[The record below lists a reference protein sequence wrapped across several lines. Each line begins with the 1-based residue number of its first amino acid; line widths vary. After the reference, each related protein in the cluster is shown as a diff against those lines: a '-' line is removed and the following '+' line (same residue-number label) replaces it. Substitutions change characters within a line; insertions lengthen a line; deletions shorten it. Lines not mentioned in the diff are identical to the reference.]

1 MLDMNASRGQSFF
14 VPRPSIQLSPML
26 DDTYYSFCY
35 VELSDDDYDSD
46 NQLCAY
52 IECRTHRQSNLWSVQ
67 DVENFEKG
75 LDFCFVNKPKPH
87 MFLNII
93 QRFVGSKKAE
103 DINAF
108 MKNYFNI
115 QNHNYTE
122 WTKDEIC
129 ALVYALQRHPNDYV
143 SMKKYIPTR
152 TLFDLHRYVNFLM
165 EKKRKTVIHKCD
177 LEFCVHFR
185 VEDLGTVITIDDIN
199 DLVVAL
205 LQVTDDDISV
215 ARS

>member
-1 MLDMNASRGQSFF
+1 MLDMNANRGQSSF

-46 NQLCAY
+46 NQLCAN
-52 IECRTHRQSNLWSVQ
+52 IECRSHRQSNSWSVQ
-67 DVENFEKG
+67 DVEKFERG

-108 MKNYFNI
+108 MKNYFDI
-115 QNHNYTE
+115 QNHNYAD

-152 TLFDLHRYVNFLM
+152 TLFDLHRYVNLLM
-165 EKKRKTVIHKCD
+165 EKKQKTVIHKCD

-185 VEDLGTVITIDDIN
+185 VEDIGTVITVDDIN

-205 LQVTDDDISV
+205 LQVTDEDISV

>member
-1 MLDMNASRGQSFF
+1 
-14 VPRPSIQLSPML
+14 
-26 DDTYYSFCY
+26 
-35 VELSDDDYDSD
+35 
-46 NQLCAY
+46 
-52 IECRTHRQSNLWSVQ
+52 
-67 DVENFEKG
+67 
-75 LDFCFVNKPKPH
+75 

-93 QRFVGSKKAE
+93 QHFVGSKKAE

-129 ALVYALQRHPNDYV
+129 ALVYGLQRHPNDYV
-143 SMKKYIPTR
+143 CIKKYIPTR